1 MIETISPLGA
11 DNRFIPDQ
19 VNEDDVSLW
28 VKVGQV
34 GLQTSH
40 RTGGF
45 LALTQTYSNWAH
57 FHMAPVEF
65 ERQGNQCKLEVQ
77 IACCVTSCLTNIK
90 TWQVNLLICK

>member
-19 VNEDDVSLW
+19 VNEDNVSLW

-45 LALTQTYSNWAH
+45 LALTQTYS
-57 FHMAPVEF
+57 VD
-65 ERQGNQCKLEVQ
+65 GTKLGTLSHGPCG
-77 IACCVTSCLTNIK
+77 I
-90 TWQVNLLICK
+90 